1 MFARLLM
8 ALRGNGATEGKPYF
22 GTQALG
28 IPLVAKVFLVL
39 RVLLLAKPICA
50 VYDDSSWVELSAG
63 FGRLQFLD
71 IALLSVCVWVYTAD
85 FFIDVLHWDSRGV
98 SMRSWQVL
106 WVLFW
111 GVMPFFVLFLVASF
125 AMFSMDNALVL
136 GLTALSKLK
145 FAIAGGLVYLMFHR
159 WGGKSFAWMGP
170 FSIAFAFA
178 TALFWDEPAWF
189 GLVKW
194 WQGFMVF
201 WLNVLLMQWF
211 EQDKDAASESINAWL
226 SVSTF
231 WLKAMCAL
239 LVIGVISVWCI
250 ADDSS
255 WGVLVL
261 LLLYGTMALKPV
273 YFRFVRLYRLLIDG
287 ALVLWLL

>member
-8 ALRGNGATEGKPYF
+8 ALRGNGASEGKPFF

-28 IPLVAKVFLVL
+28 IPLVATVFLVL

-50 VYDDSSWVELSAG
+50 VHDESSWVELSAG

-71 IALLSVCVWVYTAD
+71 IALLSVCIWVYTAD
-85 FFIDVLHWDSRGV
+85 FFNDVLHWDARGV
-98 SMRSWQVL
+98 FMRSWQVL

-111 GVMPFFVLFLVASF
+111 GLMPFFVLFLVASF

-136 GLTALSKLK
+136 VLTALSKLK
-145 FAIAGGLVYLMFHR
+145 FAIASGLAYLFLHR
-159 WGGKSFAWMGP
+159 WGRKSFVWLGP
-170 FSIAFAFA
+170 FFIAFAFA

-189 GLVKW
+189 GLVEW

-211 EQDKDAASESINAWL
+211 EQDKDAASESINVWL
-226 SVSTF
+226 SGSSD
-231 WLKAMCAL
+231 WLKVMCAL
-239 LVIGVISVWCI
+239 LVIGVMGVWFGT
-250 ADDSS
+250 DHRS

-261 LLLYGTMALKPV
+261 LLLYGAMALKPV
-273 YFRFVRLYRLLIDG
+273 YFRFGRRYRLLIDG

>member
-1 MFARLLM
+1 M
-8 ALRGNGATEGKPYF
+8 ALRGNGAAEGKPFF

-28 IPLVAKVFLVL
+28 IPLVATVFLVL

-50 VYDDSSWVELSAG
+50 VHDESSWVELSAG

-71 IALLSVCVWVYTAD
+71 IALLSVCIWVYTAD
-85 FFIDVLHWDSRGV
+85 FFNDVLHWDARGV
-98 SMRSWQVL
+98 FMRSWQVL

-111 GVMPFFVLFLVASF
+111 GLMPFFVLFLVASF

-136 GLTALSKLK
+136 VLTALSKLK
-145 FAIAGGLVYLMFHR
+145 FAIASGLAYLFLHR
-159 WGGKSFAWMGP
+159 WGRKSFVWLGP
-170 FSIAFAFA
+170 FFIAFAFA

-201 WLNVLLMQWF
+201 WLNVLFMQWF
-211 EQDKDAASESINAWL
+211 EQDKDAASESINVWL
-226 SVSTF
+226 SGSSV
-231 WLKAMCAL
+231 WLKVMCAL
-239 LVIGVISVWCI
+239 LVIGVMGVWFST
-250 ADDSS
+250 DHRS
-255 WGVLVL
+255 WGVLFL
-261 LLLYGTMALKPV
+261 LLLYGAMALKPV
-273 YFRFVRLYRLLIDG
+273 CFRFGRRYRLLIDG

>member
-1 MFARLLM
+1 M
-8 ALRGNGATEGKPYF
+8 ALRGNGASEGKPFF

-28 IPLVAKVFLVL
+28 IPLVATVFLVL

-50 VYDDSSWVELSAG
+50 VHDESSWVELSAG

-71 IALLSVCVWVYTAD
+71 IALLSVCIWVYTAD
-85 FFIDVLHWDSRGV
+85 FFNDVLHWDARGV
-98 SMRSWQVL
+98 FMRSWQVL

-111 GVMPFFVLFLVASF
+111 GLMPFFVLFLVASF

-136 GLTALSKLK
+136 VLTALGKLK
-145 FAIAGGLVYLMFHR
+145 FAIASGLAYLFLHR
-159 WGGKSFAWMGP
+159 WGRKSFVWLGP
-170 FSIAFAFA
+170 FFIAFAFA

-211 EQDKDAASESINAWL
+211 EQDKDAASESINVWL
-226 SVSTF
+226 SGSSV
-231 WLKAMCAL
+231 WLKGLCAL
-239 LVIGVISVWCI
+239 LVIGVMGVWFST
-250 ADDSS
+250 DHRS
-255 WGVLVL
+255 WGVMVL
-261 LLLYGTMALKPV
+261 LLLYGAMALKPV
-273 YFRFVRLYRLLIDG
+273 YFRFGRRYRLLIDG